1 MMSVVSRLSIKTI
14 VISFVILSCAAIG
27 FSQPRPA
34 KSSDFN
40 VEILN
45 LDRPSFILSLPEPP
59 HRTSYFAH
67 VKLKRIPEWQ
77 RSAEVPAE
85 ASALRVQF
93 WLEAGK
99 PNVEITAFLGKLP
112 PNSRPSEWEQIP
124 KALVAARA
132 LLPDELVT
140 IAEAEKFGIEPFQVR
155 AFKAHPWSVGPPE
168 IINQTQAITVLD
180 VSESRPHYILRIRN
194 VSHKGIDAI
203 RWSGNDNRG
212 ALGQRGG
219 SAISGAPVIAP
230 GCTFELRQ
238 RFGFNEEKQR
248 TESGESE
255 TERSIEISAIV
266 FDDGSFEGSADDAAE
281 MAANLAGERQQ
292 LKRIKSV
299 LPTPTSALREPDILK
314 KFRSNI
320 AALSEEADPELVNEL
335 TIRFATAT
343 EDMRNR
349 RIKEEVIKGLR
360 STKNHFLREI
370 EKLEF
375 RRENSTEADFDRWLK
390 DLLDMFQGTRTN

>member
-1 MMSVVSRLSIKTI
+1 MSVVSRSSIRLI
-14 VISFVILSCAAIG
+14 VGSFVVLSCAARG
-27 FSQPRPA
+27 FSQQTPA

-59 HRTSYFAH
+59 RRTSYFAH
-67 VKLKRIPEWQ
+67 IRLKRVEWKP
-77 RSAEVPAE
+77 SAEVPAE

-124 KALVAARA
+124 TALVASRA

-140 IAEAEKFGIEPFQVR
+140 IAEAEKFGIAPFQVR
-155 AFKAHPWSVGPPE
+155 VFKAQPWSVGPPE
-168 IINQTQAITVLD
+168 IINQTQAIVVLG
-180 VSESRPHYILRIRN
+180 VSESRPNYILTIRN

-203 RWSGNDNRG
+203 RWYGSRNREV
-212 ALGQRGG
+212 LGGRRGG
-219 SAISGAPVIAP
+219 AAISGAPVIAP

-248 TESGESE
+248 TDSGEWE
-255 TERSIEISAIV
+255 LERSIEIAAIV
-266 FDDGSFEGSADDAAE
+266 FDDGTFEGRANDAAE
-281 MAANLAGERQQ
+281 MAANLAGERRQ
-292 LKRIKSV
+292 LKRIKSLV
-299 LPTPTSALREPDILK
+299 PTATSALREPETLK
-314 KFRSNI
+314 KFRSDI
-320 AALSEEADPELVNEL
+320 AALSEEADPELINEL
-335 TIRFATAT
+335 TIRFATAS

-349 RIKEEVIKGLR
+349 RIKQEVINGLR